1 MKTVTNLGRTL
12 SNRALLSP
20 SMEGYVGEKY
30 RLSFREVNERSN
42 RFAAF
47 LKKNNVSYGDR
58 IAILCK
64 NNERATTAMFA
75 AAKIGIITV
84 FLNWRLV
91 ARELAYVLS
100 DCGASLLLYDGE
112 FSEIVNQIR
121 GEIPAKIFV
130 GVGNADA
137 EQDEE
142 FEDILCNMPAEE
154 PEITGGGEDPAVIL
168 YTSGTTG
175 RPKGVILTHNN
186 CFWVPMGHSYTI
198 EWRHNYRFLCVS
210 PLFHVGGLAPIMT
223 NVAIGCTTVF
233 VPNFDPAKVCSL
245 ITTEKINLSMT
256 APAML
261 QFMLMVPGID
271 KMDFS
276 SVKHILCGGSA
287 VPQSLIETYNNLG
300 IEISQ
305 VYGITEY
312 SGAVTFWSHDM
323 GVEKSDS
330 MGKPVFYGLVKI
342 CGPDSEEEMPAGEVG
357 EICCAGPQVF
367 KGYWNNSEATDEVL
381 KNGYY
386 RSGDLGKKD
395 EDGFVYVVDR
405 LKDMIVSGSE
415 NIYPAEL
422 ELDIRGHPGVAEVA
436 VVGKADNKWGEIPV
450 AFVVTRQGKKVSEQD
465 IIDICRKNLAG
476 YKRVKEV
483 RFVDSLPKNA
493 LMKVL
498 KQTLRNQLK

>member
-1 MKTVTNLGRTL
+1 MNVVTNIGRML

-20 SMEGYVGEKY
+20 SMEGFVGEEY
-30 RLSFREVNERSN
+30 RYSFQEVNERSN

-47 LKKNNVSYGDR
+47 LKENSVAYGDR

-64 NNERATTAMFA
+64 NNEHATTAMFA
-75 AAKIGIITV
+75 AAKIGVITV

-91 ARELAYVLS
+91 ARELTYVLS
-100 DCGASLLLYDGE
+100 DCGASLLLYDSE
-112 FSEIVNQIR
+112 FSETVNQIR
-121 GEIPAKIFV
+121 DEIPAKIFV
-130 GVGNADA
+130 RVGNTNTQ
-137 EQDEE
+137 QDEE
-142 FEDILCNMPAEE
+142 FEDILRRMPAGE
-154 PEITGGGEDPAVIL
+154 PEIIGGDEDPAVIL

-175 RPKGVILTHNN
+175 RPKGAILTHSN
-186 CFWVPMGHSYTI
+186 CFWVPMGHTYTI

-223 NVAIGCTTVF
+223 NVAIGCTTVY
-233 VPNFDPAKVCSL
+233 VPNFDPSKVWNL

-276 SVKHILCGGSA
+276 SIKHIVCGGSA
-287 VPQSLIETYNNLG
+287 VPRNLIETYNNLG
-300 IEISQ
+300 IKITQ

-323 GVEKSDS
+323 GIDKSNS
-330 MGKPVFYGLVKI
+330 VGKPVFYGQVRI
-342 CGPDSEEEMPAGEVG
+342 CDPHSREEMPIGEIG
-357 EICCAGPQVF
+357 EICCSGPQVF
-367 KGYWNNSEATDEVL
+367 KGYWGNTKATDEVL
-381 KNGYY
+381 ENGYY

-395 EDGFVYVVDR
+395 KDGFIYVVDR
-405 LKDMIVSGSE
+405 LKDMIVSGGE
-415 NIYPAEL
+415 NIYSAEL
-422 ELDIRGHPGVAEVA
+422 ELAIKRHPGVAEVA

-450 AFVVTRQGKKVSEQD
+450 AFVVKKQGEKVSEQD
-465 IIDICRKNLAG
+465 IINICRENLAG

-498 KQTLRNQLK
+498 KQKLREQLK